1 MRKILLAFFLISLA
15 VAGFMIKLPLPFRSI
30 DKELHTSFYFFAA
43 TFFSLIFSKSRFI
56 NVFFILVFLA
66 LFGIAIEY
74 AQQYSNRFFSHRIH
88 GNFDPEDIKSNIAG
102 LILFFACFCIYS
114 ILQYINRKIK
124 S

>member
-1 MRKILLAFFLISLA
+1 MTKILLTFFLISLA
-15 VAGFMIKLPLPFRSI
+15 IAGFMIKLPLPFRTI

-74 AQQYSNRFFSHRIH
+74 AQQFSNRFFSHRIH

-102 LILFFACFCIYS
+102 LILFFICFCIYS
-114 ILQYINRKIK
+114 TFRFVIQKIK
-124 S
+124 R